1 MVHAAF
7 RIYTG
12 AKNSAMLVHICTKVE
27 RKSSPFCSF
36 IATCLQQVTKFQAQA
51 TKLPRHS
58 SIEGAE
64 LTANPPVRLVAS
76 GGYAVGRTSE
86 SPSTFYLN
94 STGGSS
100 HGAAGG
106 SNAASHSTGQE
117 IKFAARRLVNFEVAT
132 IYATF
137 LASLIGIFI
146 ITHLAGRVIMR
157 IQQSKSM
164 PSFPRLISRPFTLL
178 SRTFRNIALRKIPL
192 FYSGGHGLLVTI
204 YVVMNVVMCV
214 IKVDFSSYGNVAA
227 RLGWLLTCNLAL
239 VVFLAL
245 KNTPLAFLTAYSHER
260 LNNLHQ
266 LAGCVTFLMVVL
278 HSILYTLVFT
288 TSNRYEKLRAPE
300 QIAGIVSSFAFL
312 VLVATAIT
320 MRRFC
325 YELFYATHII
335 SFIIAIVAFALHR
348 PQFKDVILY
357 IIIAI
362 AGAWAIDR
370 LIRLGRMLTNSVNQS
385 ATVHPLPDGGTRIVL
400 SKRPLGSQ
408 AGKHC
413 FLWIPGIRALEAHP
427 FTMISSDPVEFVAK
441 SYDGFTRDL
450 HKYAV
455 ANPGGRLWASVDGPY
470 GTFSD
475 PMQFD
480 KIVLIAGG
488 SGASFVFGL
497 ATNLLERMGPEST
510 RSIELIWAVRTHEN
524 LLWYAEHLRT
534 LYDHVN
540 SPKCKVS
547 LYVSRMPSSANSSN
561 IEFSTR
567 PQLGSD
573 GEKVDGAPCSPD
585 LERVLEGENPVAPQA
600 AKQTTDDANNEKK
613 DKIQEF
619 QSAAQGD
626 TETSDE
632 DMNSSHNNTIVLQQQ
647 QKQQQNPAT
656 NAAQQQQRRQ
666 HGSYDA
672 EARSYTSSASSTA
685 PLRHTVTPGRP
696 PAEVLIRSAVEAT
709 PADQRVLVVACGPD
723 SLMRAARDTAASCI
737 RPDGPGVELHCE
749 QFGW

>member
-27 RKSSPFCSF
+27 SKSSPFCSF
-36 IATCLQQVTKFQAQA
+36 IATYLQQVTKFQAQA
-51 TKLPRHS
+51 VKLPRHS

-64 LTANPPVRLVAS
+64 LTAIPPVRLVAS

-86 SPSTFYLN
+86 AN
-94 STGGSS
+94 MAQGAAGSGS

-106 SNAASHSTGQE
+106 SSASHSAAQE
-117 IKFAARRLVNFEVAT
+117 IRFAARRLVNFEVAT
-132 IYATF
+132 IYAAF

-146 ITHLAGRVIMR
+146 ITHLVGRLIMR
-157 IQQSKSM
+157 IQRSKSM
-164 PSFPRLISRPFTLL
+164 SSFPRFISRPFTVM
-178 SRTFRNIALRKIPL
+178 SRTYRNIALRKVPL

-204 YVVMNVVMCV
+204 YVAMNVVMCI

-288 TSNRYEKLRAPE
+288 KSNRYEKLREPE

-335 SFIIAIVAFALHR
+335 SFVIAIVAFALHR
-348 PQFKDVILY
+348 PEFKDVILY

-455 ANPGGRLWASVDGPY
+455 ANPGGSLWASVDGPY

-547 LYVSRMPSSANSSN
+547 LYVSRMPSSASSSR
-561 IEFSTR
+561 IGFSTS
-567 PQLGSD
+567 PQLGPD
-573 GEKVDGAPCSPD
+573 GEKVDAAPCSPN
-585 LERVLEGENPVAPQA
+585 LEKVLEGEKPIAPVAA
-600 AKQTTDDANNEKK
+600 RQTGGDANNEKK
-613 DKIQEF
+613 ENIQEF
-619 QSAAQGD
+619 QSAAPVD

-632 DMNSSHNNTIVLQQQ
+632 DMNSSHDNTIILQQQ
-647 QKQQQNPAT
+647 QQQCAT
-656 NAAQQQQRRQ
+656 ATPQQQQRRQ

>member
-1 MVHAAF
+1 MAQDAA
-7 RIYTG
+7 
-12 AKNSAMLVHICTKVE
+12 
-27 RKSSPFCSF
+27 
-36 IATCLQQVTKFQAQA
+36 
-51 TKLPRHS
+51 
-58 SIEGAE
+58 
-64 LTANPPVRLVAS
+64 
-76 GGYAVGRTSE
+76 GGG
-86 SPSTFYLN
+86 
-94 STGGSS
+94 S

-106 SNAASHSTGQE
+106 SGGPYPAALE
-117 IKFAARRLVNFEVAT
+117 IRLAARRLVNFEVAT

-137 LASLIGIFI
+137 LASLMGIFI
-146 ITHLAGRVIMR
+146 ITHLAGRVIVR

-164 PSFPRLISRPFTLL
+164 PSFPRFISRPFTVV

-192 FYSGGHGLLVTI
+192 FYSGGHGLLVAI
-204 YVVMNVVMCV
+204 YLVMNVAMCI
-214 IKVDFSSYGNVAA
+214 IKVDFSSYSNVAA
-227 RLGWLLTCNLAL
+227 RLGWLTTCNLAL

-266 LAGCVTFLMVVL
+266 MAGCVTFLMVVL
-278 HSILYTLVFT
+278 HSMLYTLVFT
-288 TSNRYEKLRAPE
+288 KSNRFEKLREPE
-300 QIAGIVSSFAFL
+300 QIAGIVASFAFL
-312 VLVATAIT
+312 VLVGSAIT

-335 SFIIAIVAFALHR
+335 SFMVAIVAFALHR

-357 IIIAI
+357 IILVIV
-362 AGAWAIDR
+362 GAWAVDR
-370 LIRLGRMLTNSVNQS
+370 LIRLGRMMANSVNQS

-450 HKYAV
+450 HRYAV

-475 PMQFD
+475 PMRFD

-497 ATNLLERMGPEST
+497 ATNLLERMGPDST
-510 RSIELIWAVRTHEN
+510 RSIELIWAVKTHEN

-547 LYVSRMPSSANSSN
+547 LYVSRMPSSASSSH
-561 IEFSTR
+561 IEFSAR
-567 PQLGSD
+567 AQIAID
-573 GEKVDGAPCSPD
+573 GQKVDAGPASPD
-585 LERVLEGENPVAPQA
+585 LEKVLEGEKPAAAAAAEAKQA
-600 AKQTTDDANNEKK
+600 AAADASDEKK
-613 DKIQEF
+613 DNIQEF
-619 QSAAQGD
+619 HSAAPGD
-626 TETSDE
+626 METSDE
-632 DMNSSHNNTIVLQQQ
+632 DRNSSSHDNSTIILQQEKQQRQSATSATKQQQ
-647 QKQQQNPAT
+647 QQQ
-656 NAAQQQQRRQ
+656 Q

-672 EARSYTSSASSTA
+672 EARYCTSSASSTA

-737 RPDGPGVELHCE
+737 RLDGPEVELHCE

>member
-12 AKNSAMLVHICTKVE
+12 AKNSAMLVHICTK
-27 RKSSPFCSF
+27 
-36 IATCLQQVTKFQAQA
+36 QVTKFQAQA

-227 RLGWLLTCNLAL
+227 RLG
-239 VVFLAL
+239 
-245 KNTPLAFLTAYSHER
+245 
-260 LNNLHQ
+260 
-266 LAGCVTFLMVVL
+266 
-278 HSILYTLVFT
+278 
-288 TSNRYEKLRAPE
+288 
-300 QIAGIVSSFAFL
+300 
-312 VLVATAIT
+312 
-320 MRRFC
+320 C

-540 SPKCKVS
+540 SPK
-547 LYVSRMPSSANSSN
+547 
-561 IEFSTR
+561 
-567 PQLGSD
+567 
-573 GEKVDGAPCSPD
+573 
-585 LERVLEGENPVAPQA
+585 
-600 AKQTTDDANNEKK
+600 TTDDANNEKK

-647 QKQQQNPAT
+647 QQQQNPAT

>member
-1 MVHAAF
+1 M
-7 RIYTG
+7 
-12 AKNSAMLVHICTKVE
+12 
-27 RKSSPFCSF
+27 
-36 IATCLQQVTKFQAQA
+36 AQG
-51 TKLPRHS
+51 T
-58 SIEGAE
+58 
-64 LTANPPVRLVAS
+64 V
-76 GGYAVGRTSE
+76 GGD
-86 SPSTFYLN
+86 
-94 STGGSS
+94 S
-100 HGAAGG
+100 HGG
-106 SNAASHSTGQE
+106 SNGYAAAQE
-117 IKFAARRLVNFEVAT
+117 ARFAARRLVNFEVAT

-146 ITHLAGRVIMR
+146 ITHLAGRLITKVQR
-157 IQQSKSM
+157 SKST
-164 PSFPRLISRPFTLL
+164 SLFPRFISRPFTVI
-178 SRTFRNIALRKIPL
+178 SRMYRNVALRKIPL
-192 FYSGGHGLLVTI
+192 FYSGGHGLLVTV
-204 YVVMNVVMCV
+204 YLAMNVAMCI

-227 RLGWLLTCNLAL
+227 RLGWLTTCNLAL

-266 LAGCVTFLMVVL
+266 LAGCVTFLMMAL
-278 HSILYTLVFT
+278 HSILYTLVFAQ
-288 TSNRYEKLRAPE
+288 SNRYEKLREHE
-300 QIAGIVSSFAFL
+300 QIAGIVASFAFL
-312 VLVATAIT
+312 VLVGTAIT

-335 SFIIAIVAFALHR
+335 SFMVVMVAFSLHR
-348 PQFKDVILY
+348 HEFKDVILY
-357 IIIAI
+357 IILAI
-362 AGAWAIDR
+362 AGAWATDR
-370 LIRLGRMLTNSVNQS
+370 LIRMGRMLANSVNQS

-413 FLWIPGIRALEAHP
+413 FLWIPGVRALEAHP

-450 HKYAV
+450 HTYAV
-455 ANPGGRLWASVDGPY
+455 ANPGARLWASVDGPY

-497 ATNLLERMGPEST
+497 ATNLLERMGPDST

-524 LLWYAEHLRT
+524 LLWYADHLRT
-534 LYDHVN
+534 LNDHVN

-547 LYVSRMPSSANSSN
+547 LYVSRMPSSASSSH
-561 IEFSTR
+561 IDFSTR

-573 GEKVDGAPCSPD
+573 GEKMDAEPRSPD
-585 LERVLEGENPVAPQA
+585 LEKVLEGEKPT
-600 AKQTTDDANNEKK
+600 AKQSADDEKK
-613 DKIQEF
+613 DKKDNIQEF
-619 QSAAQGD
+619 QSAARSD
-626 TETSDE
+626 METSDE
-632 DMNSSHNNTIVLQQQ
+632 DMNSSHDNTVILLQQQ
-647 QKQQQNPAT
+647 Q
-656 NAAQQQQRRQ
+656 QQQQQPQQQQQSTTATTQQRQSRRQ
-666 HGSYDA
+666 NGSYDA
-672 EARSYTSSASSTA
+672 EAHSCTSSASSTTTI
-685 PLRHTVTPGRP
+685 RHTVTPGRP

-737 RPDGPGVELHCE
+737 RPDGPGVELHLRP
-749 QFGW
+749 QI